1 MRILNKLG
9 LIYKGSPIM
18 DGWFHLKC
26 LYKSNSNNI
35 NLIFYGEDGEIEYG
49 GSTKN
54 KDTPLFDVDY
64 IINNYFEGDLKIIK
78 DSRLTKEELFGI
90 I

>member
-9 LIYKGSPIM
+9 LIYKGSPYY
-18 DGWFHLKC
+18 GWLVSIFSVC
-26 LYKSNSNNI
+26 IRVAIQNNI

-64 IINNYFEGDLKIIK
+64 IINNYFEGDFKKIIK
-78 DSRLTKEELFGI
+78 DSKVN
-90 I
+90 